1 MGTRFEICTCPGA
14 GERDIE
20 LIPGLQGRSLAC
32 WVELLL
38 SGRGRAAAQRKEAE
52 R

>member
-20 LIPGLQGRSLAC
+20 LIPELQGRSL
-32 WVELLL
+32 VVL
-38 SGRGRAAAQRKEAE
+38 G
-52 R
+52 